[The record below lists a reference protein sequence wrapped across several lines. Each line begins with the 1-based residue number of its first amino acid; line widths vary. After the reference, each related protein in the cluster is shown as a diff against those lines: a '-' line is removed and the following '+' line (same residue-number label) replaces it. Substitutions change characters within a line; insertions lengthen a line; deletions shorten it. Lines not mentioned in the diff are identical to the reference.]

1 MITRSSPRCRGAR
14 GAAEVEEDELLA
26 ADDDGAAADVGEAA
40 DDGDDD
46 MYGDLGGGDDDMY
59 GDLGGDDDAGAT
71 RRRRRLSIKT
81 PRSCPSSRPSASS
94 RRTRR
99 SRPRRAELAGAPR
112 TARACSGP
120 DVGRVTSSYPARE
133 DMHDEGGLGGGDV
146 SGGPSRGGGSASPAE
161 RPSRNLLARDPG
173 ASVAERAHRRRR
185 TPLHREEQQIQAAPR
200 AAAETLPWRH
210 TMLLEHLDGYEAAQC
225 IAAGGAVLALSAGG
239 CTAYG
244 VALAFVVFLWLAE
257 LALPHHAVKA
267 RILSPRGTPRPSS
280 QLRKVLADAEVPEIE
295 EQLAELGAKAPGDVQ
310 YLDDADIADLQLS
323 PEQGS
328 RLKSVAAQA
337 AAQP

>member
-1 MITRSSPRCRGAR
+1 
-14 GAAEVEEDELLA
+14 
-26 ADDDGAAADVGEAA
+26 
-40 DDGDDD
+40 
-46 MYGDLGGGDDDMY
+46 
-59 GDLGGDDDAGAT
+59 
-71 RRRRRLSIKT
+71 
-81 PRSCPSSRPSASS
+81 
-94 RRTRR
+94 
-99 SRPRRAELAGAPR
+99 
-112 TARACSGP
+112 
-120 DVGRVTSSYPARE
+120 
-133 DMHDEGGLGGGDV
+133 
-146 SGGPSRGGGSASPAE
+146 
-161 RPSRNLLARDPG
+161 
-173 ASVAERAHRRRR
+173 
-185 TPLHREEQQIQAAPR
+185 
-200 AAAETLPWRH
+200 
-210 TMLLEHLDGYEAAQC
+210 MLLEHLDGYEAAQC
-225 IAAGGAVLALSAGG
+225 LAAGGAVLALSAGG

-295 EQLAELGAKAPGDVQ
+295 DKLAELGAKAPGDVQ

>member
-1 MITRSSPRCRGAR
+1 MPKISSAPRCPLALREETERTDAGRRLCPGRSNRSRLPRAR
-14 GAAEVEEDELLA
+14 LPRHYRE
-26 ADDDGAAADVGEAA
+26 EAA
-40 DDGDDD
+40 
-46 MYGDLGGGDDDMY
+46 
-59 GDLGGDDDAGAT
+59 
-71 RRRRRLSIKT
+71 RL
-81 PRSCPSSRPSASS
+81 
-94 RRTRR
+94 
-99 SRPRRAELAGAPR
+99 
-112 TARACSGP
+112 
-120 DVGRVTSSYPARE
+120 
-133 DMHDEGGLGGGDV
+133 
-146 SGGPSRGGGSASPAE
+146 
-161 RPSRNLLARDPG
+161 
-173 ASVAERAHRRRR
+173 
-185 TPLHREEQQIQAAPR
+185 
-200 AAAETLPWRH
+200 LPWRH